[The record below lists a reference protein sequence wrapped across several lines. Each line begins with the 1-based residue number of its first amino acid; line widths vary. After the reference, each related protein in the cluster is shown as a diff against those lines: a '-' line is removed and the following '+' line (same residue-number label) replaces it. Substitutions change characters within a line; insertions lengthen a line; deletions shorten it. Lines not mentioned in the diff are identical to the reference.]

1 MKRRDRNKEIR
12 LQIEE
17 YRKKLSRMG
26 KRQFAEEWNRT
37 MLQLNPDSEIKER
50 IDENG
55 EEWEKTP
62 YERTRDAV
70 YATGNKWAKEN
81 FNDTHG

>member
-1 MKRRDRNKEIR
+1 MKKRDRNKEIR

-55 EEWEKTP
+55 EERE
-62 YERTRDAV
+62 E
-70 YATGNKWAKEN
+70 TGNC
-81 FNDTHG
+81 